1 MIVSWK
7 HLPVLCASLLLLGGA
22 SIKATTIDLSSALPA
37 GNLPDSETVGGFT
50 MTGWTVSKA
59 NNTIW
64 SNLNVILNNRL
75 DLPNDSG
82 IGVCS
87 PLTPPSCPTSGSGNI
102 NEIDNNG
109 TTFEVLRFDF
119 NTPTIVNSFGLSS
132 LDSGLKDGFAIFG
145 SNTAQPTISGL
156 TALASGT
163 NTSIGSINPTIAIN
177 QSFRYFFVTSL
188 NRGTT
193 SSGSDFLVKTV
204 SYTPEPITLSLVG
217 LGLLGMG
224 AQRRKGSRG
233 E

>member
-1 MIVSWK
+1 
-7 HLPVLCASLLLLGGA
+7 
-22 SIKATTIDLSSALPA
+22 
-37 GNLPDSETVGGFT
+37 PDSETVGGFT

-156 TALASGT
+156 TA
-163 NTSIGSINPTIAIN
+163 
-177 QSFRYFFVTSL
+177 
-188 NRGTT
+188 
-193 SSGSDFLVKTV
+193 
-204 SYTPEPITLSLVG
+204 
-217 LGLLGMG
+217 
-224 AQRRKGSRG
+224 
-233 E
+233 

>member
-1 MIVSWK
+1 MIVSRK
-7 HLPVLCASLLLLGGA
+7 HLLILCPALLLLTGT
-22 SIKATTIDLSSALPA
+22 SIKATTIDLSTALPG

-50 MTGWTVSKA
+50 MTGWTVNKA

-64 SNLNVILNNRL
+64 SNVSVILNNRL

-82 IGVCS
+82 IGICS
-87 PLTPPSCPTSGSGNI
+87 PLTPPSCPTSGNGNI

-119 NTPTIVNSFGLSS
+119 SVPTLVNSFGLAS

-188 NRGTT
+188 ERGTT
-193 SSGSDFLVKTV
+193 STGSDFLVKTV
-204 SYTPEPITLSLVG
+204 TYTPEPVTLSLVG
-217 LGLLGMG
+217 LGLLGLG
-224 AQRRKGSRG
+224 ALRRRAPRK
-233 E
+233 